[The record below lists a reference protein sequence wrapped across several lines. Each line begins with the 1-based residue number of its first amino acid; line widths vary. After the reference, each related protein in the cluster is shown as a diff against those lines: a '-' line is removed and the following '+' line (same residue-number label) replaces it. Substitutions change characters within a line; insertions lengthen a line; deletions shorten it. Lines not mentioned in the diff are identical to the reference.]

1 MGQGAPGVAARSAGS
16 AGEKEVFWLTSA
28 EGHNQ
33 QDVLVSEPFL
43 NVHKR
48 ELNLA
53 WLLLKAADSSV
64 QPVGISISA
73 PLTFLPSR
81 IWIFV
86 PVQVAM
92 NRLKPAVSVLLA
104 KMLPVEAAVVVETIP
119 EEAVEGVIPPDW
131 YLLAASIH
139 PASEVGRG
147 LPSRSVAIWA
157 MGQTLT

>member
-1 MGQGAPGVAARSAGS
+1 MLASV
-16 AGEKEVFWLTSA
+16 
-28 EGHNQ
+28 
-33 QDVLVSEPFL
+33 PFL

-48 ELNLA
+48 VLPLA
-53 WLLLKAADSSV
+53 GLLLKAADSSV
-64 QPVGISISA
+64 HPVGISISA

-104 KMLPVEAAVVVETIP
+104 KMLPVEAVVVETIP

-157 MGQTLT
+157 MGLTLT

>member
-1 MGQGAPGVAARSAGS
+1 M
-16 AGEKEVFWLTSA
+16 KEVFRLTSV
-28 EGHNQ
+28 GWFQHQ
-33 QDVLVSEPFL
+33 QDVLASVPFL

-48 ELNLA
+48 VLPLA
-53 WLLLKAADSSV
+53 GLLLKAADSSV
-64 QPVGISISA
+64 HPVGISISA

-104 KMLPVEAAVVVETIP
+104 KMLPVEAVVVETIP